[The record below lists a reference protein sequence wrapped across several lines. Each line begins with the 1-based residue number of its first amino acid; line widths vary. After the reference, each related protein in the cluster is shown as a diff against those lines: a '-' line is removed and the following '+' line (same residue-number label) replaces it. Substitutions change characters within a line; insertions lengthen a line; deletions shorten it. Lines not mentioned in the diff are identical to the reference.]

1 MSSVRPED
9 IEQIAELAALQV
21 DAETLPNLTE
31 QIAQI
36 LEYVSQLD
44 AVGAAHAPLRPDEV
58 QDAGAAHA
66 SPLKP
71 LRPDE
76 VHPADLVT
84 EPQSFA
90 PAFMDGLFVVPRLS
104 AMEDA

>member
-58 QDAGAAHA
+58 Q
-66 SPLKP
+66 
-71 LRPDE
+71 
-76 VHPADLVT
+76 PADLDT

>member
-9 IEQIAELAALQV
+9 IEQIAQLAALQV
-21 DAETLPNLTE
+21 DAETLPSLTE

-36 LEYVSQLD
+36 LDYVSQLD
-44 AVGAAHAPLRPDEV
+44 DVGATHPSPLRPDEV
-58 QDAGAAHA
+58 QDVGATHP
-66 SPLKP
+66 SP

-76 VHPADLVT
+76 VRPADLVT
-84 EPQSFA
+84 ELRSFA

>member
-9 IEQIAELAALQV
+9 IERIAQLAALQV
-21 DAETLPNLTE
+21 DAEALPNLTE

-36 LEYVSQLD
+36 LEYVSRLD
-44 AVGAAHAPLRPDEV
+44 TLDISDASMVLRATHASPLRPDEV
-58 QDAGAAHA
+58 Q
-66 SPLKP
+66 
-71 LRPDE
+71 
-76 VHPADLVT
+76 PADLVT

>member
-9 IEQIAELAALQV
+9 IEQIAQLAALQV
-21 DAETLPNLTE
+21 DAEALPNLTE
-31 QIAQI
+31 QIARI

-44 AVGAAHAPLRPDEV
+44 AVGATHASPLQRDEV

-66 SPLKP
+66 SPL
-71 LRPDE
+71 RTDE
-76 VHPADLVT
+76 VQPADLVT

-90 PAFMDGLFVVPRLS
+90 PAFMDGLFVVPRLR

>member
-21 DAETLPNLTE
+21 DAETLPSLTE
-31 QIAQI
+31 QISQI

-44 AVGAAHAPLRPDEV
+44 AVDAVDAIAVDAVIGAT
-58 QDAGAAHA
+58 HA
-66 SPLKP
+66 SP

-84 EPQSFA
+84 ELQSFA
-90 PAFMDGLFVVPRLS
+90 PAFIDGLFVVPRLS